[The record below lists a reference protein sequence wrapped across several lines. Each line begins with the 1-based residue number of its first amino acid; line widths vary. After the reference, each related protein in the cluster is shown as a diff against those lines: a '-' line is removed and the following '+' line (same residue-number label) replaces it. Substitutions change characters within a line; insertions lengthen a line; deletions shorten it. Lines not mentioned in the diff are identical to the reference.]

1 MKTDDLVAFL
11 STNPEP
17 VDGSSVVR
25 TLCVALAAGMVVT
38 LGIAF
43 VGLGVRSDLMTARAL
58 IFLVVKLA
66 FAVGIVSLTLVYLTR
81 LARPGGERKTPSFLI
96 ATPFLIIV
104 FLAAISLGFA
114 PTSHWDKMIVG
125 DQWLECLVSVPIIA
139 MVPFAISIWAVRK
152 AAPTNL
158 TRTGAFAGLLAGGVS
173 VMAYALH
180 CMDDSLPFV
189 AVWYAGTIVLCTL
202 AGAVLGPRLLRW

>member
-11 STNPEP
+11 NTNPEP
-17 VDGSSVVR
+17 VDRSSVVR
-25 TLCVALAAGMVVT
+25 TLCVALAAGMVVA

-96 ATPFLIIV
+96 AMPFLIIV
-104 FLAAISLGFA
+104 LLAAISLGFA

-125 DQWLECLVSVPIIA
+125 DQWPECLVSVPIIA
-139 MVPFAISIWAVRK
+139 MVPFAISIWAVRR

-158 TRTGAFAGLLAGGVS
+158 ARTSAFAGLLAGGVS
-173 VMAYALH
+173 AMAYALH
-180 CMDDSLPFV
+180 CTDDSLPFV

-202 AGAVLGPRLLRW
+202 AGAALGPRLLRW